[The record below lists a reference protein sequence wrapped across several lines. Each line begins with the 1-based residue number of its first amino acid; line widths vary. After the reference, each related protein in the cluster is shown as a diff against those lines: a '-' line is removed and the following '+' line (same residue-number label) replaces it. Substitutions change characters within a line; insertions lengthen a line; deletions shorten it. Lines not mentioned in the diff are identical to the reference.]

1 MNRPLPLILAC
12 VLTAVSSVALAQD
25 SADRRP
31 DREEKEKQEK
41 SASEKERES
50 VTYSGI
56 GIAAASTDFDNL
68 KDAVNLSAAIGFRI
82 PTQRIFSVELE
93 IATTIIPGENSG
105 APPLLGGGGGDNGG
119 LPIVGGGGGGG
130 DGGGG
135 NGDGQRLTRTG
146 NDLQMNNIGIYLV
159 ARSPG
164 RFYAMGKY
172 GYGYTNNNI
181 PELQEKRS
189 DTAYGAGLGYRWNP
203 DTLSGVELYYTRF
216 NDEIDYA
223 GFQISYGFG
232 GLN

>member
-105 APPLLGGGGGDNGG
+105 APPLLGG
-119 LPIVGGGGGGG
+119 
-130 DGGGG
+130 

>member
-1 MNRPLPLILAC
+1 MSRPLRFAFLA
-12 VLTAVSSVALAQD
+12 VLTTASSFAFAQD
-25 SADRRP
+25 RA
-31 DREEKEKQEK
+31 EEKEKR
-41 SASEKERES
+41 ASEKERES

-82 PTQRIFSVELE
+82 PSQRIVSVELE
-93 IATTIIPGENSG
+93 FATTIIPGENSG

-119 LPIVGGGGGGG
+119 LPIVGGGGGG
-130 DGGGG
+130 DGNGG
-135 NGDGQRLTRTG
+135 NGGGQRLTQTSR
-146 NDLQMNNIGIYLV
+146 DLQMNNIGLYLV

-164 RFYAMGKY
+164 RFYVMGKY

>member
-1 MNRPLPLILAC
+1 MNRPLPLIVACLLMSASSLAF
-12 VLTAVSSVALAQD
+12 AQD
-25 SADRRP
+25 SSDSKK
-31 DREEKEKQEK
+31 DKSDTKEK

-50 VTYSGI
+50 ITYSGI

-68 KDAVNLSAAIGFRI
+68 KDAINLSAAIGFRI

-93 IATTIIPGENSG
+93 IATTVIPGENSG
-105 APPLLGGGGGDNGG
+105 AAPLLGGGDGGGNGG
-119 LPIVGGGGGGG
+119 LPIVGGGDGG
-130 DGGGG
+130 DNGGNNGGG
-135 NGDGQRLTRTG
+135 NQRLTRTG

-232 GLN
+232 GFN

>member
-1 MNRPLPLILAC
+1 MNRPLPVIVAC
-12 VLTAVSSVALAQD
+12 LLMSASSLALAQD
-25 SADRRP
+25 RSDS
-31 DREEKEKQEK
+31 KEK

-50 VTYSGI
+50 ITYSGI
-56 GIAAASTDFDNL
+56 GIAAASTNFDNL
-68 KDAVNLSAAIGFRI
+68 KNAVNLSAAIGFRI

-105 APPLLGGGGGDNGG
+105 PAPLLGGGDGGGGGGG
-119 LPIVGGGGGGG
+119 LPIVGGGDGG
-130 DGGGG
+130 DGGNGG
-135 NGDGQRLTRTG
+135 GGGGERRTQTG
-146 NDLQMNNIGIYLV
+146 SDLQMNNIGIYLV

-164 RFYAMGKY
+164 RFYVMGKY

-189 DTAYGAGLGYRWNP
+189 DTAFGAGLGYRWNP
-203 DTLSGVELYYTRF
+203 DTLSGVELYFTRF

-232 GLN
+232 GFN

>member
-1 MNRPLPLILAC
+1 MNRPLRLIAVCL
-12 VLTAVSSVALAQD
+12 LTSVSSFVWAQD
-25 SADRRP
+25 KSD
-31 DREEKEKQEK
+31 EEEK
-41 SASEKERES
+41 SAAEKERDS

-68 KDAVNLSAAIGFRI
+68 KDAINLSAAIGFRI
-82 PTQRIFSVELE
+82 PTQRIVSVELE

-105 APPLLGGGGGDNGG
+105 AAPLLGGGDGGNGDGG
-119 LPIVGGGGGGG
+119 LPIVGGGGGDGG
-130 DGGGG
+130 DGGG
-135 NGDGQRLTRTG
+135 NGGGQRLTQTG
-146 NDLQMNNIGIYLV
+146 SDLQMNNIGLYLV

-164 RFYAMGKY
+164 RFYVMGKY

-189 DTAYGAGLGYRWNP
+189 DTAYGAGLGYRWSP